1 MQDDYEAYK
10 KFKKCY
16 LITEE
21 TILNN
26 MWDGPLVAQ

>member
-1 MQDDYEAYK
+1 MQN
-10 KFKKCY
+10 FKKCY

-26 MWDGPLVAQ
+26 MWDGPDIEQKI